1 VLIDHILY
9 GLAWASFGL
18 VHSALARP
26 AASAVLE
33 RHIGCGLRLA
43 YNGLAAAHLA
53 AVLGLGWWLLGAA
66 PPFDWQVIVRL
77 GLLLPVVAGVIL
89 ICVALARHDGGRFL
103 GWRQVLDHYRG
114 RPAVVCEQLETGGL
128 YRWVRHP
135 MYLGTLLVFWG
146 LAQSP
151 FGLATAVWGSLY
163 LVIGA
168 HFEERDLVRQFGDRY
183 REYQKR
189 VPMLMPWPSAAS
201 RSEPAA

>member
-1 VLIDHILY
+1 VLSNHILY

-26 AASAVLE
+26 AARAALE
-33 RHIGCGLRLA
+33 RYLGCWSRLA
-43 YNGLAAAHLA
+43 YNLLATVHLA
-53 AVLGLGWWLLGAA
+53 AVLGLGGWLLGGAG
-66 PPFDWQVIVRL
+66 PFDMPLALRLTLILPIALGIVL
-77 GLLLPVVAGVIL
+77 IVA
-89 ICVALARHDGGRFL
+89 ALSRHDGGSFL

-114 RPAVVCEQLETGGL
+114 RPTVASDQLTTGGL

-163 LVIGA
+163 LLIGA
-168 HFEERDLVRQFGDRY
+168 HFEERDLLRQHGDRY
-183 REYQKR
+183 RDYQKR
-189 VPMLMPWPSAAS
+189 VPMLIPRPSAAS
-201 RSEPAA
+201 RSEPAP